1 MQYCSLQHWTL
12 LPSPVTSTALSNA
25 VKLWAMP
32 CRATQ
37 DRRVM
42 VESSD
47 KMWSTGEGN
56 GKPLQYFC
64 LENAIFAQYA
74 TGDQRRINSR
84 KKEEMEP
91 KQKQHPGVDVTG
103 DGNKLQPFLCLGMFP
118 PYPLWR
124 IFIINRCW
132 ILSKAFS
139 ASIEMILWFLSN
151 LWKCYITLIDLWVW
165 NHTCFPGMNPV

>member
-1 MQYCSLQHWTL
+1 MEGSWWRVLTECGPLKKTIVNHSACLLWEYHEQYEKAKRYDAERWT
-12 LPSPVTSTALSNA
+12 PQVGRCPICTGNQWRNNA
-25 VKLWAMP
+25 
-32 CRATQ
+32 
-37 DRRVM
+37 
-42 VESSD
+42 
-47 KMWSTGEGN
+47 
-56 GKPLQYFC
+56 
-64 LENAIFAQYA
+64 
-74 TGDQRRINSR
+74 R
-84 KKEEMEP
+84 KNEEMEP
-91 KQKQHPGVDVTG
+91 KQKQHPVVDVTG